1 MPTFHAHIP
10 AQKFSSEEKRALADA
25 LNLALHEAMNTP
37 MDDRFVIISEHK
49 DDEFFIHP
57 TFPGMKRSDK
67 RIVVTVTFG
76 TSRTVEQKRKLA
88 ELVTRY
94 AVEKVGVS
102 EDDISLMMYAIP
114 LENMSFGGGK
124 LVSDIDLSM
133 PWVKKVRRSKLPCCL
148 DRGSEN
154 DLKRTSRSFS

>member
-1 MPTFHAHIP
+1 MPMFHAHIP

-57 TFPGMKRSDK
+57 TFPAMERSDK
-67 RIVVTVTFG
+67 RMVVTVTFG

-102 EDDISLMMYAIP
+102 QDDISLMMYAIP

-133 PWVKKVRRSKLPCCL
+133 PWVKK
-148 DRGSEN
+148 
-154 DLKRTSRSFS
+154 

>member
-10 AQKFSSEEKRALADA
+10 AQTFSSEEKRALADA
-25 LNLALHEAMNTP
+25 LNLALHEAMGTP

-49 DDEFFIHP
+49 DDEFYVHP
-57 TFPGMKRSDK
+57 TFPDMKRSDK
-67 RIVVTVTFG
+67 RMVVTVTTG
-76 TSRTVEQKRKLA
+76 ASRTVEQKRKLA

-102 EDDISLMMYAIP
+102 QDDVSLMIYAIP
-114 LENMSFGGGK
+114 LENMSFGGGR

-133 PWVKKVRRSKLPCCL
+133 PWVDK
-148 DRGSEN
+148 
-154 DLKRTSRSFS
+154 

>member
-10 AQKFSSEEKRALADA
+10 AQKFSSEEKRALADS

-57 TFPGMKRSDK
+57 TFPAMERSDK
-67 RIVVTVTFG
+67 RMVVTVTFG

-102 EDDISLMMYAIP
+102 QDDISLMMYAIP

-133 PWVKKVRRSKLPCCL
+133 PWVNK
-148 DRGSEN
+148 
-154 DLKRTSRSFS
+154 

>member
-10 AQKFSSEEKRALADA
+10 AQKFSSEEKRALADS

-94 AVEKVGVS
+94 AVERVGVS
-102 EDDISLMMYAIP
+102 QDDISLMMYAIP

-133 PWVKKVRRSKLPCCL
+133 PWVNK
-148 DRGSEN
+148 
-154 DLKRTSRSFS
+154 

>member
-1 MPTFHAHIP
+1 LAEPGKQPNFIASSNLNNTTEETLMPMFHAHIP

-25 LNLALHEAMNTP
+25 LNLALHEAMDTP

-57 TFPGMKRSDK
+57 TFPNLKRSDK
-67 RIVVTVTFG
+67 AIIVTVTAG

-94 AVEKVGVS
+94 AVEKVGVGQ
-102 EDDISLMMYAIP
+102 DDVTLMMYAIP
-114 LENMSFGGGK
+114 LESMSFGGGK

-133 PWVKKVRRSKLPCCL
+133 PWVNK
-148 DRGSEN
+148 
-154 DLKRTSRSFS
+154 

>member
-1 MPTFHAHIP
+1 MPIFHAHIQ

-25 LNLALHEAMNTP
+25 LNLALHEAMDTP

-49 DDEFFIHP
+49 DDEFFIHT
-57 TFPGMKRSDK
+57 TFPNVERSDK
-67 RIVVTVTFG
+67 RMIVTVTFG

-102 EDDISLMMYAIP
+102 QDDVNLMMYAIP
-114 LENMSFGGGK
+114 LESMSFGSGK
-124 LVSDIDLSM
+124 LVSDIDLPM
-133 PWVKKVRRSKLPCCL
+133 PWVNK
-148 DRGSEN
+148 
-154 DLKRTSRSFS
+154 

>member
-1 MPTFHAHIP
+1 MPMFHAHIP

-25 LNLALHEAMNTP
+25 LNLALHEAMDTP

-49 DDEFFIHP
+49 DDEFFVHP
-57 TFPGMKRSDK
+57 TFPGLKRSDK
-67 RIVVTVTFG
+67 RMIVTVTTG
-76 TSRTVEQKRKLA
+76 ASRTVEQKRKLA

-102 EDDISLMMYAIP
+102 QDDVTLMMHAIP
-114 LENMSFGGGK
+114 LESMSFGGGK

-133 PWVKKVRRSKLPCCL
+133 PWVNK
-148 DRGSEN
+148 
-154 DLKRTSRSFS
+154 

>member
-25 LNLALHEAMNTP
+25 LNLALHEAMGTP
-37 MDDRFVIISEHK
+37 MEDRFVIISEHK
-49 DDEFFIHP
+49 DDELYIHP
-57 TFPGMKRSDK
+57 TFPDMKRSDK
-67 RIVVTVTFG
+67 RMIVTVTTG
-76 TSRTVEQKRKLA
+76 VSRTLEQKRKLA

-102 EDDISLMMYAIP
+102 RDDVSLMIYAIP
-114 LENMSFGGGK
+114 LENMSFGGGR

-133 PWVKKVRRSKLPCCL
+133 PWVDK
-148 DRGSEN
+148 
-154 DLKRTSRSFS
+154 

>member
-1 MPTFHAHIP
+1 MFHAHIP

-25 LNLALHEAMNTP
+25 LNLALHEAMDTP

-57 TFPGMKRSDK
+57 TFPDMKRSDK
-67 RIVVTVTFG
+67 RMIVTVTYG

-94 AVEKVGVS
+94 AGGRVAGVMCS
-102 EDDISLMMYAIP
+102 PPNFCANLLASSGLAKQKTM
-114 LENMSFGGGK
+114 
-124 LVSDIDLSM
+124 
-133 PWVKKVRRSKLPCCL
+133 
-148 DRGSEN
+148 
-154 DLKRTSRSFS
+154 

>member
-25 LNLALHEAMNTP
+25 LNLALHEAMGTP

-49 DDEFFIHP
+49 DDELFIHP
-57 TFPGMKRSDK
+57 TFPDMKRSDK
-67 RIVVTVTFG
+67 RMIVTVTTG
-76 TSRTVEQKRKLA
+76 ASRTVEQKRKLA

-102 EDDISLMMYAIP
+102 QDDVSLMMYAIP
-114 LENMSFGGGK
+114 LENMSFGGGR

-133 PWVKKVRRSKLPCCL
+133 PWVDK
-148 DRGSEN
+148 
-154 DLKRTSRSFS
+154 

>member
-10 AQKFSSEEKRALADA
+10 AKKFSSEEKRGLADA

-57 TFPGMKRSDK
+57 TFPDMKRSDK
-67 RIVVTVTFG
+67 RMLVTVTYG

-102 EDDISLMMYAIP
+102 QDDVTLMMYAIP

-133 PWVKKVRRSKLPCCL
+133 PWVNK
-148 DRGSEN
+148 
-154 DLKRTSRSFS
+154 

>member
-10 AQKFSSEEKRALADA
+10 AQKFSGEEKRALADA
-25 LNLALHEAMNTP
+25 LNLALHEAMGTP

-49 DDEFFIHP
+49 DDELYIHP
-57 TFPGMKRSDK
+57 TFPDMKRSDK
-67 RIVVTVTFG
+67 RMIVTVTTG
-76 TSRTVEQKRKLA
+76 ASRTVEQKRKLA

-102 EDDISLMMYAIP
+102 QDDVSLMIYAIP
-114 LENMSFGGGK
+114 LENMSFGGGR

-133 PWVKKVRRSKLPCCL
+133 PWVDK
-148 DRGSEN
+148 
-154 DLKRTSRSFS
+154 

>member
-1 MPTFHAHIP
+1 VPTFHAHIP

-25 LNLALHEAMNTP
+25 LNLALHEAMDTP

-57 TFPGMKRSDK
+57 TFPNVKRSDK
-67 RIVVTVTFG
+67 HMTVTVTTG

-88 ELVTRY
+88 ELVTKY

-102 EDDISLMMYAIP
+102 QDDVTLMMYAIP

-124 LVSDIDLSM
+124 LVTDIDLAM
-133 PWVKKVRRSKLPCCL
+133 PWVDK
-148 DRGSEN
+148 
-154 DLKRTSRSFS
+154 

>member
-25 LNLALHEAMNTP
+25 LNLALHEAMDTP
-37 MDDRFVIISEHK
+37 MDDRFVIISEHRE
-49 DDEFFIHP
+49 DELFIHP
-57 TFPGMKRSDK
+57 TFPAQKRSD
-67 RIVVTVTFG
+67 RRLIVTVTFG
-76 TSRTVEQKRKLA
+76 DSRTIEQKRKLA

-94 AVEKVGVS
+94 AVERAGVGQ
-102 EDDISLMMYAIP
+102 DDISLLMYAIP

-133 PWVKKVRRSKLPCCL
+133 PWVDK
-148 DRGSEN
+148 
-154 DLKRTSRSFS
+154 

>member
-57 TFPGMKRSDK
+57 TFPGMERSDK
-67 RIVVTVTFG
+67 RMVVTVTFG
-76 TSRTVEQKRKLA
+76 TSRTLEQKRKLA

-102 EDDISLMMYAIP
+102 QDDISLMMYAIP
-114 LENMSFGGGK
+114 LENMSFGAGK

-133 PWVKKVRRSKLPCCL
+133 PWVNK
-148 DRGSEN
+148 
-154 DLKRTSRSFS
+154 

>member
-1 MPTFHAHIP
+1 MFHAHIP

-25 LNLALHEAMNTP
+25 LNLALHEAMDTP

-57 TFPGMKRSDK
+57 TFPNVERSDK
-67 RIVVTVTFG
+67 AIIVTVTTG

-102 EDDISLMMYAIP
+102 QDDVSLMIYAIP
-114 LENMSFGGGK
+114 LENMSFGGGR

-133 PWVKKVRRSKLPCCL
+133 PWVDK
-148 DRGSEN
+148 
-154 DLKRTSRSFS
+154 

>member
-25 LNLALHEAMNTP
+25 LNLALHEAMDTP

-57 TFPGMKRSDK
+57 TFPDLKRSDK
-67 RIVVTVTFG
+67 AIIVTVTTG

-94 AVEKVGVS
+94 AVERVGVGQ
-102 EDDISLMMYAIP
+102 DDVTLMMYAIP
-114 LENMSFGGGK
+114 LESMSFGGGK
-124 LVSDIDLSM
+124 LVTDTDLSM
-133 PWVKKVRRSKLPCCL
+133 PWVNK
-148 DRGSEN
+148 
-154 DLKRTSRSFS
+154 